1 MAQMKYKETQHL
13 RQWDL
18 LALIAGF
25 IVVGMIGLVQ
35 VIMAGQPNKNLL
47 LVLSLAVLVLSG
59 LFYYF
64 NTIRV
69 TARYNEKNIKLSM
82 LPVGTVTRKIK
93 WEDVTSS
100 EIVELPP
107 SSTFV
112 KWNSLF
118 SSLNSV
124 ITRNGNTCLHLILKN
139 NETVDIGCA
148 NPKELREFVE
158 SVKAV
163 RS

>member
-13 RQWDL
+13 RQWDV

-25 IVVGMIGLVQ
+25 IVIGVIGLVQ

-47 LVLSLAVLVLSG
+47 LVLSLTILVLSG

-69 TARYNEKNIKLSM
+69 RAVYNEKNIKLSM
-82 LPVGTVTRKIK
+82 LPVGTVKRKIK
-93 WEDVTSS
+93 WADVATS

-107 SSTFV
+107 YSKFD

-118 SSLNSV
+118 SSLNGV
-124 ITRNGNTCLHLILKN
+124 ITRNGNTCLQLTLKN
-139 NETVDIGCA
+139 NETIDIGCA
-148 NPKELREFVE
+148 NPKELQEFVD
-158 SVKAV
+158 SVKAT
-163 RS
+163 RA

>member
-1 MAQMKYKETQHL
+1 MKYKETQHL

-18 LALIAGF
+18 LALIGGF
-25 IVVGMIGLVQ
+25 IVIGFIVLFQ
-35 VIMAGQPNKNLL
+35 VMMAGQPNKNIL
-47 LVLSLAVLVLSG
+47 LVLALAILILSG

-82 LPVGTVTRKIK
+82 LPVGTVKRKIR
-93 WEDVTSS
+93 WEDVASS
-100 EIVELPP
+100 EIVNLPP

-118 SSLNSV
+118 SSLNGV
-124 ITRNGNTCLHLILKN
+124 ITRNGNTCLQL
-139 NETVDIGCA
+139 T
-148 NPKELREFVE
+148 
-158 SVKAV
+158 
-163 RS
+163 